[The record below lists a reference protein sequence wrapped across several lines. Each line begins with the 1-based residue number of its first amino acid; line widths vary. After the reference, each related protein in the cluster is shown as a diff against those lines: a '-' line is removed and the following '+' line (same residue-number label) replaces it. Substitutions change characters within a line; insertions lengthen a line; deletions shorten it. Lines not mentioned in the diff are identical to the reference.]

1 MKKWE
6 VLNKLKAKNIIDV
19 LLKNRALKTE
29 REKKEFLNP
38 TTLENISLKSLKISE
53 TEIKKAI
60 NRVRKAVKAKE
71 QIIIYGD
78 YDADGVC
85 ATAIMWETL
94 YSLNK
99 KTLPY
104 IPGRFN
110 EGYGLNARSVENI
123 KSQNPNLKL
132 IITVDNGIVAYDG
145 VKKANELGIDVIIT
159 DHHQKG
165 NKLPKVFATI
175 HTTEIGGA
183 GVSWIFSREILKSLK
198 IRNWKLKIENGL
210 DLCAI
215 GTISDQ
221 LSLLGPNRSFAKY
234 GLEVLSNTKRT
245 GLLALFDDAKV
256 GRESGDWQVG
266 TYEVNYV
273 IAPRLN
279 AMGRLEHAI
288 DSLRLLCTNSRVR
301 ARELAGL
308 LGKTNLKR
316 QKVVDEVLLHAIN
329 RVGDKEKIII
339 LAHES
344 YHEGVIGLAASKLV
358 ERFYRPAIVVSKG
371 EKYSKA
377 SARSISG
384 FNIIEVLRNV
394 KNGWIEGGGHPMAAG
409 FTLETEKIELF
420 SRELNKLA
428 KPLLTDE
435 VLQRKLKIDLE
446 MDFGPVNWELFEDMK
461 KFEPTGIGNPTPSF
475 VTRKIELLEAR
486 LVGRESK
493 HIKLVLRKGGIV
505 FGAIYFGGGEL
516 FPQLVSGVRVDAVYT
531 LSENIWNGER
541 KLELRIKDLRPLAK

>member
-1 MKKWE
+1 M
-6 VLNKLKAKNIIDV
+6 
-19 LLKNRALKTE
+19 
-29 REKKEFLNP
+29 
-38 TTLENISLKSLKISE
+38 
-53 TEIKKAI
+53 
-60 NRVRKAVKAKE
+60 
-71 QIIIYGD
+71 
-78 YDADGVC
+78 
-85 ATAIMWETL
+85 
-94 YSLNK
+94 
-99 KTLPY
+99 
-104 IPGRFN
+104 
-110 EGYGLNARSVENI
+110 
-123 KSQNPNLKL
+123 
-132 IITVDNGIVAYDG
+132 
-145 VKKANELGIDVIIT
+145 
-159 DHHQKG
+159 
-165 NKLPKVFATI
+165 
-175 HTTEIGGA
+175 
-183 GVSWIFSREILKSLK
+183 
-198 IRNWKLKIENGL
+198 
-210 DLCAI
+210 
-215 GTISDQ
+215 
-221 LSLLGPNRSFAKY
+221 
-234 GLEVLSNTKRT
+234 EVLSNTKRT
-245 GLLALFDDAKV
+245 GLLALFEDAKIR
-256 GRESGDWQVG
+256 RESGDWQVG

-316 QKVVDEVLLHAIN
+316 QKVVDEVLLHAMD

-384 FNIIEVLRNV
+384 FNIIEVLRNL
-394 KNGWIEGGGHPMAAG
+394 KNKWIEGGGHPMAAG

-446 MDFGPVNWELFEDMK
+446 MDFGSANWELFEEMK

-475 VTRKIELLEAR
+475 VTRKVELLEAR

-493 HIKLVLRKGGIV
+493 HVKLVLRKGGIV

-516 FPQLVSGVRVDAVYT
+516 FPQLVTGAKVDVAYM